1 MPRVRS
7 DLATPCL
14 QHLFVTDP
22 EKDKQR
28 IESDRDDLLRECYA
42 WILSNPK
49 FKTWRDAESEQ
60 LLFIKGGPGKG
71 KTMLMIGLVHEITT
85 WLKKRPEQGILTYFF
100 CQSSLLTLNNAV
112 SILRGLIWMIVCQ
125 DQSLIRHVQTEYD
138 KFGDRLFEGP
148 NAFFTLRSIF
158 LNILEDPGLSTV
170 YVLVDAIDECST
182 GLDKFLHF
190 ITQGTPQKISKVKW
204 ILTSRHRPDVSRCFG
219 ILHFQN
225 SIDLEENT
233 GLVTEAVKT
242 FIAHKTRIL
251 SEQRFY
257 DLELKVHVEQVLCRK
272 AGDTF
277 LWVALVCR
285 ELASAESWEAESI
298 IDELPSGLEPLYD
311 HMLSQI
317 KSLRKGQSEI
327 CYEILRSMTLAFRPV
342 YLEELQSITSLPSR
356 LAINPAGMRST
367 VEMCGSFLAIRENQ
381 INFVHQSAKD
391 YLMLGGGQEIF
402 NTDQSEEH
410 CKIVVQSIR
419 TMSGTLKRNLANL
432 KHPGVVNFTPTSP
445 ELSTIAYA
453 VCFWIHHL
461 LEYVRGSDNLPGPHH
476 PPESIYQFLQ
486 THVLHWIEA
495 LSLLGKVSEGLLM
508 IYRLMHHLKVSCS
521 S

>member
-1 MPRVRS
+1 
-7 DLATPCL
+7 
-14 QHLFVTDP
+14 
-22 EKDKQR
+22 
-28 IESDRDDLLRECYA
+28 
-42 WILSNPK
+42 
-49 FKTWRDAESEQ
+49 
-60 LLFIKGGPGKG
+60 
-71 KTMLMIGLVHEITT
+71 
-85 WLKKRPEQGILTYFF
+85 
-100 CQSSLLTLNNAV
+100 
-112 SILRGLIWMIVCQ
+112 MIVCQ

-158 LNILEDPGLSTV
+158 LNILEDPEISTV

-182 GLDKFLHF
+182 GLDKFLQL
-190 ITQGTPQKISKVKW
+190 ITQGTSKKSSKVKW
-204 ILTSRHRPDVSRCFG
+204 ILTSRHRPDISRCFAN
-219 ILHFQN
+219 LHFHN
-225 SIDLEENT
+225 SIDLEENI
-233 GLVTEAVKT
+233 GIVTEAVKT

-257 DLELKVHVEQVLCRK
+257 DSELQAHVEQVLRKK

-285 ELASAESWEAESI
+285 ELAIAEDWEAESI

-327 CYEILRSMTLAFRPV
+327 CFEILRSMTLAFRPV

-356 LAINPAGMRST
+356 LASSPAGVRST

-381 INFVHQSAKD
+381 INFVHQSAKE
-391 YLMLGGGQEIF
+391 YLTLGGGQEIF
-402 NTDQSEEH
+402 DTDQSEEH
-410 CKIVVQSIR
+410 RKIVVQSIR
-419 TMSGTLKRNLANL
+419 TMSSTLKRNLANL
-432 KHPGVVNFTPTSP
+432 KHPGVMNIPPTSH
-445 ELSTIAYA
+445 ELSIVAYA

-461 LEYVRGSDNLPGPHH
+461 LEYVRGSDSPQGPYDL
-476 PPESIYQFLQ
+476 PESIHEFLL

-495 LSLLGKVSEGLLM
+495 LSLLGKVSEGLLV
-508 IYRLMHHLKVSCS
+508 IYRLMHHLKACFLV
-521 S
+521 